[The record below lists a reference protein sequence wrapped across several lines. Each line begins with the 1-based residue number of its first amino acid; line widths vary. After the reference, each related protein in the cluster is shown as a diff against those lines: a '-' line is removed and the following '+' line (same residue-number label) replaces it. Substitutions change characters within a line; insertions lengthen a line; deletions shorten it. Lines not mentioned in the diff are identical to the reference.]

1 MGYEID
7 GEDVRPGKAKIQ
19 AVAEFKQPKNVH
31 EVRQFIGL
39 ASYFRK
45 FIKNFALLARP
56 LTVLT
61 KKNESWTWGNE
72 QTQAFEEIKT
82 NFAPGLGSVL

>member
-7 GEDVRPGKAKIQ
+7 GEGVRPGKAKTQ
-19 AVAEFKQPKNVH
+19 AVAEFKQPNNVH

-61 KKNESWTWGNE
+61 KKNESWPWGDE